1 MTSISQSSAKEEIK
15 RVADIVQ
22 LIGQFVQLKRA
33 GRNFIGLCPFHA
45 EKAPSFTVNPERQ
58 TFHCFGCKK
67 GGDVFTF
74 WMEYHNASFPEALR
88 DLAERYQVT
97 ITGKGSDGANE
108 RSQSEAIFKT
118 NDMAADYFQTALGQ
132 SEKGVEARKYLKNRS
147 ISAETA
153 SEFRIGFAPDEW
165 DGLVDFLK
173 RRHADLSLAVQAG
186 LLVPKKN
193 GGYYDRF
200 RGRII
205 FPIFDLRHRIVG
217 FGGRVLGDALPKYL
231 NTPETAVFRK
241 GELLY
246 GLHASSRAIR
256 EKGRAVIVEGYM
268 DYLALRGHGL
278 QEAVATLGTAL
289 TPAHVRRL
297 KGYASEV
304 LVVFDADE
312 AGQSAALRSLP
323 VFSEEGLPARAV
335 VLPEGHDPDSFVN
348 ANGLERFLELLE
360 KACPLFDFYLE
371 QKMQESGSE
380 EGKIHLLKDIL
391 PILSEVGSFPMRS
404 LYIRRLS
411 EKLGI
416 GEGALW
422 SELEKISKSPSPGER
437 RDGIKEQ
444 VSACGVDRKLGDLQ
458 LLNLV
463 VHHPHAVRR
472 LMACEWKILLSDR
485 TVLEIVETV
494 FEQYHQRGQFSN
506 DSVMDGLKSESAREQ
521 LREVLHRPFIYS
533 EQEVEQA
540 VVEMEGKARRKA
552 ISASLKEFRG
562 DINSLNELLK
572 LKACKQR
579 AAGEHE
585 GSRRE

>member
-1 MTSISQSSAKEEIK
+1 MNSISQSSAKEEIK
-15 RVADIVQ
+15 RAADIVH
-22 LIGQFVQLKRA
+22 LVGQFVQLRRA

-45 EKAPSFTVNPERQ
+45 EKDPSFTVNPERQ
-58 TFHCFGCKK
+58 SFHCFGCKK
-67 GGDVFTF
+67 GGDIFTF
-74 WMEYHNASFPEALR
+74 WMEYHGASFIEALR

-97 ITGKGSDGANE
+97 ITGTTSEGTKE
-108 RSQSEAIFKT
+108 RSQREAL
-118 NDMAADYFQTALGQ
+118 FQTNNIAAAYFEWALGQ
-132 SEKGVEARKYLKNRS
+132 SGKGVEARKYLKNRS
-147 ISAETA
+147 ISGETA
-153 SEFRIGFAPDEW
+153 TEFRIGFAPDEW
-165 DGLVDFLK
+165 DGLVDFLR
-173 RRHADLSLAVQAG
+173 RRHTDLSLAVQAG

-205 FPIFDLRHRIVG
+205 FPIFDLRNRIVG

-246 GLHASSRAIR
+246 GLHASSQAIR

-278 QEAVATLGTAL
+278 KEAVATLGTAL

-312 AGQSAALRSLP
+312 AGQSAALKSLP

-348 ANGLERFLELLE
+348 ANGLERFLGFLE
-360 KACPLFDFYLE
+360 KARPLLDFYVE
-371 QKMQESGSE
+371 QKMQESESE
-380 EGKIHLLKDIL
+380 EGKIHLLEEIL
-391 PILSEVGSFPMRS
+391 PVLSEVASFPLRS
-404 LYIRRLS
+404 FYIRRLS

-416 GEGALW
+416 SEGALW
-422 SELEKISKSPSPGER
+422 SELEKISKSPSAMDR
-437 RDGIKEQ
+437 KAGIKER
-444 VSACGVDRKLGDLQ
+444 VTPSGVDRRLGDLQ

-463 VHHPHAVRR
+463 VHHPHAVPR
-472 LMACEWKILLSDR
+472 LMDCEWKILLSDR

-540 VVEMEGKARRKA
+540 VIEMEGKARQKA

-572 LKACKQR
+572 LKARKQR
-579 AAGEHE
+579 VTGENE